1 MNHFDVKI
9 NIDGR
14 LYGQHCKHHILAV
27 LLNIKNDYKNWKF
40 ISIRKFE
47 VHNKMSTSKIENVD
61 LNIKIDS
68 YHFS

>member
-14 LYGQHCKHHILAV
+14 LYGEHCKHHILAV
-27 LLNIKNDYKNWKF
+27 LLNIKYEYKIENLYPFVNLKYT
-40 ISIRKFE
+40 KK
-47 VHNKMSTSKIENVD
+47 VSTSKIENVD
-61 LNIKIDS
+61 LNIKNDS